1 MERIIILAMLFA
13 SCNTYKCNINRNS
26 NKYYGQINT
35 EIMENDQEQG
45 YYISNLDY
53 IHETE

>member
-1 MERIIILAMLFA
+1 MVRIIILAMLFA

-35 EIMENDQEQG
+35 EIMEDHQEQG
-45 YYISNLDY
+45 YYLNNLDY

>member
-1 MERIIILAMLFA
+1 MLFA
-13 SCNTYKCNINRNS
+13 SCNTYKCKINRNS

-35 EIMENDQEQG
+35 EIMEEQEQG
-45 YYISNLDY
+45 YYLTNLDY